1 MADPITGG
9 QYRSLR
15 KQGWSI
21 DDILNSFDLIG
32 PMAPHK
38 TIKDKE
44 LKKRMLRDQGVIDY
58 AKLQQN
64 KNKKWMA

>member
-21 DDILNSFDLIG
+21 DEILNMFDFIE
-32 PMAPHK
+32 PWAPHK

-58 AKLQQN
+58 AKIQQN